1 MKPEIP
7 KIILASASPR
17 RRELLAE
24 AGYEFEV
31 RPPAAEA
38 ECGLCSEETAAEF
51 VARLAYQKAADIAR
65 RISDEDHGKL
75 IVAGD
80 TVAQCRGQI
89 LGKPSD
95 ERHAR
100 EMLSML
106 SGREHDVYSGL
117 CLWPLDGRP
126 PSVRVDRTI
135 LRMDE
140 LKERELAEYLASDA
154 WEGKAGAFGY
164 QDRLGWVQIKQVS
177 ETNVVGLPMELF
189 AEMLAELF
197 G

>member
-1 MKPEIP
+1 MKPDVP
-7 KIILASASPR
+7 TIILASASPR
-17 RRELLAE
+17 RRELLAK

-38 ECGLCSEETAAEF
+38 ESGLCSEETAAKF
-51 VARLAYQKAADIAR
+51 VARLAYQKAADVAHR
-65 RISDEDHGKL
+65 VRDEDHGKL

-95 ERHAR
+95 AR
-100 EMLSML
+100 QAKEMLSML
-106 SGREHDVYSGL
+106 SGRLHDVYSGL
-117 CLWPLDGRP
+117 CLWPLDGRR

-135 LRMDE
+135 LWMDK
-140 LKERELAEYLASDA
+140 LKERELAEYLASGA
-154 WEGKAGAFGY
+154 WQGKAGAFGY
-164 QDRLGWVQIKQVS
+164 QDRLGWVRIEQGS

-189 AEMLAELF
+189 ADMLAELY

>member
-1 MKPEIP
+1 MKSEIP
-7 KIILASASPR
+7 MIILASASPR

-38 ECGLCSEETAAEF
+38 ECGLRSEETATQF
-51 VARLAYQKAADIAR
+51 VARLAYQKADDVAR
-65 RISDEDHGKL
+65 RVSDEDRGKL

-95 ERHAR
+95 ERQAK

-106 SGREHDVYSGL
+106 SGRLHDVYSGL
-117 CLWPLDGRP
+117 CLWPLDGRG

-135 LRMDE
+135 LWMDE
-140 LKERELAEYLASDA
+140 LKERELAEYLASGA
-154 WEGKAGAFGY
+154 WQGKAGAFGY
-164 QDRLGWVQIKQVS
+164 QDRLGWVRIEQGS

-189 AEMLAELF
+189 TDMLAELY